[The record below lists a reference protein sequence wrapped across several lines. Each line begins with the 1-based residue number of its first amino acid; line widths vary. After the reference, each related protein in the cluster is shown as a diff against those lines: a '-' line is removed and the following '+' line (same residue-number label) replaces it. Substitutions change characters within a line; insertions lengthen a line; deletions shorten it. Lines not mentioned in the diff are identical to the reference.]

1 MLLGPCIFFAKIS
14 IFLLYLQLFTVNKT
28 NRQLIY
34 AGMLFTFFLYWTN
47 VAIEPYF
54 CAPHLGQ
61 SWNFSVGMRCTRLI
75 PWGMVQGVL
84 AVVLDLYIFILPI
97 PIILN
102 LRLPK
107 RKKLSVLFV
116 FMTAAL

>member
-1 MLLGPCIFFAKIS
+1 
-14 IFLLYLQLFTVNKT
+14 
-28 NRQLIY
+28 
-34 AGMLFTFFLYWTN
+34 
-47 VAIEPYF
+47 
-54 CAPHLGQ
+54 
-61 SWNFSVGMRCTRLI
+61 
-75 PWGMVQGVL
+75 VQGVL

>member
-1 MLLGPCIFFAKIS
+1 MLLGPSIFFAKTS
-14 IFLLYLQLFTVNKT
+14 IFLLYFQLFTVNKT

-34 AGMLFTFFLYWTN
+34 AGMVFAFFLYWTN
-47 VAIEPYF
+47 VTVEPYF

-61 SWNFSVGMRCTRLI
+61 PWDFSVGTRCARLI
-75 PWGMVQGVL
+75 PWGMVQGVS
-84 AVVLDLYIFILPI
+84 AVLLDLYIFILPI

-102 LRLPK
+102 LHLPK
-107 RKKLSVLFV
+107 RKKLSVLLV